1 MDNVVLLLLVLLCF
15 MPRKFL
21 RKFSPDPAK
30 LKQHKHL
37 QFLGDTLHLPYL
49 WHLNRRN
56 VASAFAIGLFAMWL
70 PIPFQSVIAA
80 LLAVFFRANLPLAV
94 ALVFVTNPVTM
105 PPMLYAAY
113 ELGAMIVGHPST
125 GFNFEPSLDWLM
137 NGLILIW
144 KPFVLGIALMAV
156 ISSLAG
162 YYGVHLLWR
171 LHLLQ
176 HLKERRARKLRP
188 KKPNKD
194 SNTPPPQD

>member
-1 MDNVVLLLLVLLCF
+1 

-21 RKFSPDPAK
+21 RKFSPDPNK
-30 LKQHKHL
+30 LKEHKHL
-37 QFLGDTLHLPYL
+37 QFLGDTLHLPCL

-56 VASAFAIGLFAMWL
+56 VAAAFAIGLFCMWI
-70 PIPFQSVIAA
+70 PVPFQSVIAA

-94 ALVFVTNPVTM
+94 VLVFVTNPVTM

-113 ELGAMIVGHPST
+113 LLGAAIVGHPPA

-144 KPFVLGIALMAV
+144 KPFLLGIFLMAV
-156 ISSLAG
+156 LSAVIG

-171 LHLLQ
+171 LHLIR
-176 HLKERRARKLRP
+176 HLKERRARKSR
-188 KKPNKD
+188 KE
-194 SNTPPPQD
+194 PPHPPSPSPSRGEGGQD

>member
-1 MDNVVLLLLVLLCF
+1 

-30 LKQHKHL
+30 LKQYKYL

-56 VASAFAIGLFAMWL
+56 VAAAFGIGLFCMWL
-70 PIPFQSVIAA
+70 PIPFQSIIAA
-80 LLAVFFRANLPLAV
+80 LLAVVFRANLPLAV
-94 ALVFVTNPVTM
+94 ALVFITNPVTM
-105 PPMLYAAY
+105 LPMLYAAY
-113 ELGAMIVGHPST
+113 ELGAMITGHS
-125 GFNFEPSLDWLM
+125 GADFNFELSINWLV

-144 KPFVLGIALMAV
+144 KPFVLGITVTAV
-156 ISSLAG
+156 VSSLLG

-176 HLKERRARKLRP
+176 RLKERRARRSSP
-188 KKPNKD
+188 KKPTEHDDKP
-194 SNTPPPQD
+194 SHH